1 MNLIMRITIQERVGV
16 LEIVLAMDRGMLSTL
31 GASPDYQDHQ
41 AGHLPNRYEEG
52 IR

>member
-1 MNLIMRITIQERVGV
+1 MTGTNL
-16 LEIVLAMDRGMLSTL
+16 LEIVLAMDRDMPSTL

-41 AGHLPNRYEEG
+41 AGYLPNGYEEEG